1 MTSFCLTLSRYSLT
15 AWVGAA
21 ILFVVT
27 AVQEATS
34 GRFDS
39 PTLSDL
45 ALVRFP
51 AYYLFG
57 FVLVALALFF
67 GCLARNHAAVG
78 RRRMRICLI
87 LVALA
92 LVMML
97 ADYFWIY
104 TPMRDMLAVP
114 TDARPARFVDLHQA
128 SKYVNSVQIGMC
140 LLAAAMLNWPGTSRS
155 NEAHG
160 Q

>member
-1 MTSFCLTLSRYSLT
+1 MTNFCLMVSRYSLT

-21 ILFVVT
+21 VLFVVT

-34 GRFDS
+34 DQFDS
-39 PTLSDL
+39 PTLSNL

-57 FVLVALALFF
+57 FVLIALALFF
-67 GCLARNHAAVG
+67 GCLARNHADVG
-78 RRRMRICLI
+78 RRRMRFCLI

-92 LVMML
+92 LLMML

-104 TPMRDMLAVP
+104 SPMRDMLAVP
-114 TDARPARFVDLHQA
+114 TEARPARFVDLHQA
-128 SKYVNSVQIGMC
+128 SKYVNAVQIGIC

-155 NEAHG
+155 NQADG
-160 Q
+160 